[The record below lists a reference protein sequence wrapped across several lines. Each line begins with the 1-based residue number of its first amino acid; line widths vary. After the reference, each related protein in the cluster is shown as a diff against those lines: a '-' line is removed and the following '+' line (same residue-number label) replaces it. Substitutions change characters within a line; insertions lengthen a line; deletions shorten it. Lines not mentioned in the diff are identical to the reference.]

1 PGPDR
6 LHPRQRLY
14 RQSLRRPAPRRPR
27 RRRPVGRRAAAP
39 RPARPREQCR
49 VVKPCCPEVNNVV
62 AISGLRSGAV
72 GGGAGRSG
80 RTRQG
85 VPAVAGLAEEAK
97 AGPLPELGK
106 QVPGFYAEPA
116 REFAAGPVLAGLAG
130 HDAGD
135 LVSSA
140 VRAGLA
146 GTGCLVRAAGARGGT
161 VRRRDP
167 DRDLYPGDRHGLAGT
182 VLVTFLVAD
191 VVAGGGAFDL
201 AGAVARAA
209 GGQQ

>member
-1 PGPDR
+1 M
-6 LHPRQRLY
+6 
-14 RQSLRRPAPRRPR
+14 
-27 RRRPVGRRAAAP
+27 
-39 RPARPREQCR
+39 
-49 VVKPCCPEVNNVV
+49 

-85 VPAVAGLAEEAK
+85 VPAAAGLGEEAE
-97 AGPLPELGK
+97 AGPLGELGE
-106 QVPGFYAEPA
+106 QVLGFYAEPA

-135 LVSSA
+135 MVPSA

-146 GTGCLVRAAGARGGT
+146 RAGRLVRAAGARGGT

-167 DRDLYPGDRHGLAGT
+167 DGDLHPGDRHGLAGT
-182 VLVTFLVAD
+182 VLAAFLVAD

-201 AGAVARAA
+201 AGAVARTA
-209 GGQQ
+209 GGQQAVQDGTADPAGVALGRRNR